1 MSLFDLFLLLCIL
14 IVSAYTYTKRN
25 VMIIETY
32 RGRTNTNSVSK
43 TEKRLKAL
51 ESIVKT
57 HTRAISVIQHS
68 VNYLTKVIGFKETEN
83 KKFKNRKFKNR
94 KSKKR
99 KSLFQRIIDVEKE
112 LNEEDEGGGD
122 DFEFQLP
129 K

>member
-1 MSLFDLFLLLCIL
+1 MSLLDLFLLLCIL

-32 RGRTNTNSVSK
+32 RGRTNTRVVSK

-51 ESIVKT
+51 ESIVGT
-57 HTRAISVIQHS
+57 HTRAISAIQHS
-68 VNYLTKVIGFKETEN
+68 VNYLTNIIGFKETEN

-94 KSKKR
+94 KSKNR
-99 KSLFQRIIDVEKE
+99 KSLFQRIIDMEKE
-112 LNEEDEGGGD
+112 LNEEDKGADEY
-122 DFEFQLP
+122 EYQLP

>member
-32 RGRTNTNSVSK
+32 RGRPNTNSFSK

-51 ESIVKT
+51 ESIVGT
-57 HTRAISVIQHS
+57 HTRAISAIQGS

-83 KKFKNRKFKNR
+83 KK
-94 KSKKR
+94 
-99 KSLFQRIIDVEKE
+99 SLFQRIIDVEE
-112 LNEEDEGGGD
+112 EMNEEEGEDGGD
-122 DFEFQLP
+122 SFEFQFP
-129 K
+129 E

>member
-1 MSLFDLFLLLCIL
+1 MNLFDLFLLLCIL

-51 ESIVKT
+51 ESIVGT
-57 HTRAISVIQHS
+57 HTRAISAIQGS

-83 KKFKNRKFKNR
+83 KK
-94 KSKKR
+94 
-99 KSLFQRIIDVEKE
+99 SLFQRLIDVEE
-112 LNEEDEGGGD
+112 EMNEEEGEGGAD
-122 DFEFQLP
+122 DFEFQFQE
-129 K
+129 

>member
-32 RGRTNTNSVSK
+32 RGRTNTRVVSQ

-57 HTRAISVIQHS
+57 HTRAISAIQHS
-68 VNYLTKVIGFKETEN
+68 LNYLTNIIGFKETEN
-83 KKFKNRKFKNR
+83 KK
-94 KSKKR
+94 
-99 KSLFQRIIDVEKE
+99 SLFQRLIDVE
-112 LNEEDEGGGD
+112 EEMNDEGEGGAD
-122 DFEFQLP
+122 EYEYQFPE
-129 K
+129 

>member
-1 MSLFDLFLLLCIL
+1 MNLFDLFLLLCIL

-83 KKFKNRKFKNR
+83 KKP
-94 KSKKR
+94 
-99 KSLFQRIIDVEKE
+99 LFQRLIDVEE
-112 LNEEDEGGGD
+112 EMNEEEGEGGAD